1 MLETTQMHIIL
12 KVGPERDHLGT
23 KMVPEGILGG
33 LSGAVGWTGRQVQFW
48 TPFSEKMC
56 ENPSVLHGLGAA
68 RNLKPDLPDL
78 PDPPDPAEMVHS
90 RHFGP

>member
-1 MLETTQMHIIL
+1 M
-12 KVGPERDHLGT
+12 GALG
-23 KMVPEGILGG
+23 KPVL
-33 LSGAVGWTGRQVQFW
+33 FW

-68 RNLKPDLPDL
+68 RNLKADL
-78 PDPPDPAEMVHS
+78 PDPADEADPADLPEMVHS